1 MIQVPARPFL
11 ALLLPALAIGCTRPA
26 PPAPPP
32 AAVVVLPVARQD
44 VPVVLAATGTV
55 EPIQSAGVA
64 AQVDGIIQQ
73 VTFREGDDVAAG
85 QVLFQIDPRPY
96 RSALTMAEAELERD
110 RAEAVKADLD
120 LQRVEA
126 LAGQSYATTQE
137 LEQARATAAG
147 LRATLQ
153 ADSGAVG
160 QARINLER
168 ATVRAPIAGRTG
180 ALLVRAGNLV
190 RAASGEAMVQI
201 NQISPI
207 LVRFAVPATQLP
219 AIRRAGTGLAV
230 RAVPVGD
237 STAVSE
243 GELVFVDNAVD
254 SLSGTILLKARF
266 PNQRHLLWPGALVRV
281 ALTVTVE
288 KGALVVPV
296 SAVLTGQQGASV
308 FVLGDSERVHLKRV
322 TVGYT
327 NDSLIVLTSGVA
339 AGEKVVTAG
348 QVRLTDG
355 AKVQPVAAAP

>member
-1 MIQVPARPFL
+1 MIEFPARLLRILVLPIL
-11 ALLLPALAIGCTRPA
+11 AVGCTRPD

-32 AAVVVLPVARQD
+32 ASVTVLPVAQRD
-44 VPVVLAATGTV
+44 VPVVLEATGTV
-55 EPIQSAGVA
+55 EPIQSAAVA

-85 QVLFQIDPRPY
+85 QVLFQIDPKPY
-96 RSALTMAEAELERD
+96 RSALVTAEAALDRD
-110 RAEAVKADLD
+110 KAEAVKADLD
-120 LQRVEA
+120 LGRVEA
-126 LAGQSYATTQE
+126 LAAQSYATTQE
-137 LEQARATAAG
+137 LEQARATTAG

-153 ADSGAVG
+153 GDSGAVER
-160 QARINLER
+160 ARINLER

-190 RAASGEAMVQI
+190 RAASGESMVQI
-201 NQISPI
+201 NQLSPI

-230 RAVPVGD
+230 RAVSVGD
-237 STAVSE
+237 TATVSE
-243 GELVFVDNAVD
+243 GTLVFVDNAVD
-254 SLSGTILLKARF
+254 SMSGTILLKARF
-266 PNQRHLLWPGALVRV
+266 ENGRRALWPGALVRV

-288 KGALVVPV
+288 KNALVVPV

-308 FVLGDSERVHLKRV
+308 FVLGDSNRVHLKRV

-339 AGEKVVTAG
+339 AGEQVVTSG

-355 AKVQPVAAAP
+355 ARAQPVAAAP

>member
-1 MIQVPARPFL
+1 MIAFPARLFRT
-11 ALLLPALAIGCTRPA
+11 LLLPTLAIGCTRPDVPAA
-26 PPAPPP
+26 PPAS
-32 AAVVVLPVARQD
+32 VVVRPVDKRD
-44 VPVVLAATGTV
+44 VPVVLEATGTV
-55 EPIQSAGVA
+55 EPMQSAAVA

-73 VTFREGDDVAAG
+73 VMFREGDDVAAG
-85 QVLFQIDPRPY
+85 QVLFQIDAKPY
-96 RSALTMAEAELERD
+96 RSTLTTAEAELDRD
-110 RAEAVKADLD
+110 QAEAVKSDLD
-120 LQRVEA
+120 LRRVEA
-126 LAGQSYATTQE
+126 LAAQSYATTQE

-160 QARINLER
+160 RARINLER

-180 ALLVRAGNLV
+180 AVLVRAGNLV
-190 RAASGEAMVQI
+190 RAASGDPLVQI

-237 STAVSE
+237 TAAVSQ
-243 GELVFVDNAVD
+243 GTLVFVDNAVD
-254 SLSGTILLKARF
+254 SMSGTILLKARF
-266 PNQRHLLWPGALVRV
+266 GNERHALWPGALVRV
-281 ALTVTVE
+281 AVTVTVE
-288 KGALVVPV
+288 KDALVVPV

-308 FVLGDSERVHLKRV
+308 FVLGDSNRVHLKRV

-339 AGEKVVTAG
+339 AGEKIVTAG

-355 AKVQPVAAAP
+355 ASAQPVAATP